1 MKRLLMAA
9 VAALSFNLAAA
20 VEVAGVK
27 FDDKIH
33 VGTGDLVV
41 NGAGLRKK
49 AVFKVYAMALYL
61 PEKRGDAEAVLAA
74 KGSIGLRSV
83 CCATSRRSSSSRRC
97 RKGWPTT
104 IRKLKWR
111 GSRIA

>member
-20 VEVAGVK
+20 VELAGVK

-49 AVFKVYAMALYL
+49 AVLPVATALRMIL
-61 PEKRGDAEAVLAA
+61 PGFNA
-74 KGSIGLRSV
+74 
-83 CCATSRRSSSSRRC
+83 
-97 RKGWPTT
+97 T
-104 IRKLKWR
+104 IRRPSMPLQLR
-111 GSRIA
+111 HPQRIQ

>member
-27 FDDKIH
+27 FDDKTH

-49 AVFKVYAMALYL
+49 AA
-61 PEKRGDAEAVLAA
+61 
-74 KGSIGLRSV
+74 
-83 CCATSRRSSSSRRC
+83 SRRLQCNTITPISPPA
-97 RKGWPTT
+97 WPNMGLMN
-104 IRKLKWR
+104 R
-111 GSRIA
+111 